1 MLKAQHISMLEFCRT
16 GRFGTLDA
24 GASQDDMIEY
34 LGEPTAWDGGQHK
47 AFCHYGD
54 VQIFFN
60 ERSLYLI
67 HIDWFSGTN
76 NTPVLNRPHQ
86 LEPWV
91 LNANAQ
97 INEIIHALGQ
107 EKLEFKQEVQAES
120 IVLKL
125 VSGVKI
131 GFNQKTQILDAITM
145 LH

>member
-1 MLKAQHISMLEFCRT
+1 MLKAQRISLLEFCRT

-34 LGEPTAWDGGQHK
+34 LGEPTAWNFGKHK
-47 AFCHYGD
+47 EFCHYAD

-60 ERSLYLI
+60 EHRLYLI
-67 HIDWFSGTN
+67 HIDWFSGRN
-76 NTPVLNRPHQ
+76 NTPTINTPHQ
-86 LEPWV
+86 LEPWI
-91 LNANAQ
+91 LNANAH
-97 INEIIHALGQ
+97 IDEIIHALGQ
-107 EKLEFKQEVQAES
+107 EKLKFQQEVQAES

-131 GFNQKTQILDAITM
+131 GFNQETQILDAITM